1 MDSIAS
7 ITRRIAETE
16 LPNEVKQALVT
27 MLNHELADQSGKGAT
42 KATYL
47 RELESLATS
56 WAKGAKDAGAAE

>member
-16 LPNEVKQALVT
+16 LPTEVKQALVT
-27 MLNHELADQSGKGAT
+27 LLNHELADQSGKGAT

-47 RELESLATS
+47 RELELLAS
-56 WAKGAKDAGAAE
+56 AWAKGLKDAGTPE